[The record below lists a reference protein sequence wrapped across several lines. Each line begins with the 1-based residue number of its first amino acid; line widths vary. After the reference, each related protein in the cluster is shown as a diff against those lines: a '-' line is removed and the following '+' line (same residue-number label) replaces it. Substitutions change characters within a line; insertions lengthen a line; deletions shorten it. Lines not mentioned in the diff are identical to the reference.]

1 MSNTNTNIDFTT
13 LNPLINEFIEVY
25 KRNLQPKK
33 ASGSLINQT
42 KGKIKVNGKW
52 LYVVLTLPEHWKY
65 VEYGRRPGKF
75 PPPDVIKDWIR
86 VKPIL
91 PQPFNDKLPT
101 TNQLAYLIG
110 RKIAKKGIPATNILS
125 NSIDEFNLVDRLTN
139 AVLELIQQNI
149 QKDIDE
155 IC

>member
-13 LNPLINEFIEVY
+13 LNPLINEFVNIY
-25 KRNLQPKK
+25 KNNLQPKK
-33 ASGSLINQT
+33 ASGELINQT

-52 LYVVLTLPEHWKY
+52 LYVVLTLPEYWKY

-75 PPPDVIKDWIR
+75 PPPDVIKEWIR

-91 PQPFNDKLPT
+91 PQPYNGKLPT

-125 NSIDEFNLVDRLTN
+125 NTIDEFDLVNKIKN
-139 AVLELIQQNI
+139 AVTELVNNEI
-149 QKDIDE
+149 QKEIEDI
-155 IC
+155 C

>member
-75 PPPDVIKDWIR
+75 PPIDAIKGWIKVKPVVPDARTGKVPSEDQLAFLIARKISREGTPARHALNKAVYTDATEAIIQQIKDEI
-86 VKPIL
+86 VV
-91 PQPFNDKLPT
+91 
-101 TNQLAYLIG
+101 QLRQTA
-110 RKIAKKGIPATNILS
+110 LS
-125 NSIDEFNLVDRLTN
+125 
-139 AVLELIQQNI
+139 
-149 QKDIDE
+149 DI
-155 IC
+155 